1 MILSML
7 RQKCDIC
14 GELFSAGD
22 AITFFNTPGVPP
34 TSDGAQIF
42 CSMVCVDDRWIQIM
56 DNAGFFERN
65 PWANPFLDESEEH
78 TDEMGVFG
86 PPPPGGLADTRT
98 VEITGPTETASGEE
112 IEGVKGFD

>member
-56 DNAGFFERN
+56 DSAGFFERN
-65 PWANPFLDESEEH
+65 PWANPFLDE
-78 TDEMGVFG
+78 
-86 PPPPGGLADTRT
+86 

-112 IEGVKGFD
+112 IEGVKGLD